1 VAIGDVTQKKLLAKA
16 LTATDTENTVT
27 GATGKITTITSITL
41 VNLNTTTARTVTI
54 AGYGHAA
61 GNTIALIPI
70 AALATEILTG
80 LDYVLAA
87 GEVFYF
93 SQDTGTDVNVA
104 VMGIE
109 EVVA

>member
-1 VAIGDVTQKKLLAKA
+1 MAIGDVMQKKLLAKA
-16 LTATDTENTVT
+16 LSITDTDNTIT
-27 GATGKITTITSITL
+27 GVANTITTITSITL

-54 AGYGHAA
+54 AGYGHAVA
-61 GNTIALIPI
+61 NTVAVIPL
-70 AALATEILTG
+70 AALATEMLTG

-87 GEVFYF
+87 GEIYYF
-93 SQDTGTDVNVA
+93 SQDIGTDVNVT